1 MSYRKFFADVR
12 ANQIAWEQSGKFEGD
27 IVLSEEQGNE
37 WFNTA
42 SPSPNGEVPFVTE
55 VEFSEYCSTKLQS
68 GMRGVEGNIDSLNT
82 ASSPIGTGDWVEE
95 EMEIITSV

>member
-1 MSYRKFFADVR
+1 M
-12 ANQIAWEQSGKFEGD
+12 
-27 IVLSEEQGNE
+27 LSEEQGNE

-68 GMRGVEGNIDSLNT
+68 GMRGVERNIDSMST
-82 ASSPIGTGDWVEE
+82 ASSPLLTGGWVEE
-95 EMEIITSV
+95 EMEIVTSV